1 MNKLLKSFGW
11 AVQGIIS
18 VWREEINFRLEL
30 YAGVVAV
37 IAATILGFTKLDFI
51 LLGMVIIAVLGA
63 EIVNTA
69 IEDLCNRINPEHD
82 QIIGKIKDIMAGFV
96 LIVSVGA
103 LIIGIMLFSGY
114 F

>member
-11 AVQGIIS
+11 AVQGIVS
-18 VWREEINFRLEL
+18 VWREEINFRLEF
-30 YAGVVAV
+30 YIGIIAVVVA
-37 IAATILGFTKLDFI
+37 IILGFTRLDSI
-51 LLGMVIIAVLGA
+51 LLGMVILAVLGA

-96 LIVSVGA
+96 LIVSIGA